1 MTTPGNDNNAAEI
14 YTGKPCASMQSIIDQ
29 LIQNNPDAIDP
40 TLLPPEEGREV
51 ALLATI
57 MWNTNLPKMA
67 RIDPLS
73 LTGAANNM
81 LRARLYT
88 PHEHQ
93 DGLIF
98 FIHGGGFAFGDIDSH
113 DRLCRC
119 LAVETGCSL
128 LSVNYRL
135 APEHPFPA
143 GLNDCIAIFRQL
155 DMIHDAFPWTLGH
168 TAIAGDSA
176 GANLALALMIHEQQA
191 GRAVPDMGLLFYG
204 VYGTDMNTRS
214 YKEFAN
220 GPGLTRDK
228 MSRYLDWYSA
238 PEERGNSLVSM
249 NTASDEVLA
258 RLPPLYLNAA
268 EIDPL
273 CSDTQTLHA
282 RLIALGRDDK
292 FQLVAGVVHG
302 FMQMTNKLD
311 EACTATADAA
321 RAYRA
326 KSASIHKSLS
336 TPLTSPQ
343 RISQ

>member
-1 MTTPGNDNNAAEI
+1 MNFPVNDDNAAEN

-29 LIQNNPDAIDP
+29 LVQDNSNAIDP
-40 TLLPPEEGREV
+40 TLLPPEEGREL
-51 ALLATI
+51 ALLASV

-67 RIDPLS
+67 RIDQLS
-73 LTGAANNM
+73 LTGAADNA

-143 GLNDCIAIFRQL
+143 GLEDCIAIFRQL
-155 DMIHDAFPWTLGH
+155 DNLHDDFPWTRGY

-191 GRAVPDMGLLFYG
+191 GKAVPDMGLLFYG
-204 VYGTDMNTRS
+204 VYGIDMNTPS
-214 YKEFAN
+214 YQEFAN

-228 MSRYLDWYSA
+228 MSRYFDWYA
-238 PEERGNSLVSM
+238 PPVDRYNSLISI
-249 NTASDEVLA
+249 NTASDEILSV
-258 RLPPLYLNAA
+258 LPPLFLNAA

-273 CSDTQTLHA
+273 CSDTQLLHA
-282 RLIALGRDDK
+282 RLVALGRHDK
-292 FQLVAGVVHG
+292 CQRVAGVVHG

-311 EACTATADAA
+311 EADTAVAQAA
-321 RAYRA
+321 HAYRD
-326 KSASIHKSLS
+326 L
-336 TPLTSPQ
+336 LTII
-343 RISQ
+343 RNR

>member
-1 MTTPGNDNNAAEI
+1 MISPVNDDNAAEI
-14 YTGKPCASMQSIIDQ
+14 YTGKPCKSMQAIIDQ
-29 LIQNNPDAIDP
+29 LIQGNPTAIDP

-51 ALLATI
+51 ALLASV

-67 RIDPLS
+67 RVDPLS
-73 LTGAANNM
+73 LTGAANNT

-88 PHEHQ
+88 PYEHQ

-128 LSVNYRL
+128 ISVNYRL

-143 GLNDCIAIFRQL
+143 GLEDCIAIYHQL
-155 DMIHDAFPWTLGH
+155 DTIYDAFAWTRGP

-214 YKEFAN
+214 YREFAN

-228 MSRYLDWYSA
+228 MSRYFDWYA
-238 PEERGNSLVSM
+238 PSVERYNSLISM
-249 NTASDEVLA
+249 NTASDEILA
-258 RLPPLYLNAA
+258 ALPPLYLNAA

-282 RLIALGRDDK
+282 RLTALGRHDK
-292 FQLVAGVVHG
+292 CQLVAGVVHG
-302 FMQMTNKLD
+302 FMQMTNKLN
-311 EACTATADAA
+311 EADTAVAHAA
-321 RAYRA
+321 HAYREM
-326 KSASIHKSLS
+326 SANIRNRSSKTS
-336 TPLTSPQ
+336 TPP
-343 RISQ
+343 RGISQ